1 MKASILLA
9 IKREKRNRRSDG
21 FRDGLHGKRE
31 TKSLSDAVIT
41 HVTQV
46 TVEDAPVT
54 KLEEATEL
62 EDAPVTKLEEPA
74 TEDTRSLREIWDQE
88 CDVFISYKTFLQRVK
103 TQKWDLQKA
112 LHTPKAR

>member
-9 IKREKRNRRSDG
+9 IKREQRNRRSDG
-21 FRDGLHGKRE
+21 FRGRLYENRE
-31 TKSLSDAVIT
+31 EKASQDAVIT

-46 TVEDAPVT
+46 TVEDA
-54 KLEEATEL
+54 TEKAD
-62 EDAPVTKLEEPA
+62 EIEEP
-74 TEDTRSLREIWDQE
+74 TEDVRSLREIWEQE
-88 CDVFISYKTFLQRVK
+88 CDVGISYKTFLQRVK

>member
-9 IKREKRNRRSDG
+9 IKREQRNRRSNQLS
-21 FRDGLHGKRE
+21 DGLHGKRD

-54 KLEEATEL
+54 KLEE
-62 EDAPVTKLEEPA
+62 PA
-74 TEDTRSLREIWDQE
+74 TEDTRSLREIWKQE
-88 CDVFISYKTFLQRVK
+88 CDVGISYKTFLQRVQ

>member
-9 IKREKRNRRSDG
+9 IKREQRNRRSDG
-21 FRDGLHGKRE
+21 FRGRLYENRE
-31 TKSLSDAVIT
+31 AKALQDAVIT

-46 TVEDAPVT
+46 TVEDA
-54 KLEEATEL
+54 TEKAD
-62 EDAPVTKLEEPA
+62 EIEEP
-74 TEDTRSLREIWDQE
+74 TEDVRSLREIWEQE
-88 CDVFISYKTFLQRVK
+88 CDVGISYKTFLQRVK

>member
-9 IKREKRNRRSDG
+9 IKREQRNRRSNQLS
-21 FRDGLHGKRE
+21 DGLHGKRE
-31 TKSLSDAVIT
+31 TKSLSDADIT

-46 TVEDAPVT
+46 TVEDVT
-54 KLEEATEL
+54 EKADE
-62 EDAPVTKLEEPA
+62 VEPA

>member
-1 MKASILLA
+1 MKASIILA
-9 IKREKRNRRSDG
+9 IKWEQRNGGSNEVS
-21 FRDGLHGKRE
+21 DGLHGKRE

-46 TVEDAPVT
+46 TVEDAIE
-54 KLEEATEL
+54 KADEIEEATE
-62 EDAPVTKLEEPA
+62 DV
-74 TEDTRSLREIWDQE
+74 RSLREIWEQE
-88 CDVFISYKTFLQRVK
+88 CDVGISYKTFLQRVK

>member
-9 IKREKRNRRSDG
+9 IKREQRNRRSNQLS
-21 FRDGLHGKRE
+21 DGLHGKRE

-41 HVTQV
+41 HVTHV
-46 TVEDAPVT
+46 TVEDTPM
-54 KLEEATEL
+54 
-62 EDAPVTKLEEPA
+62 TKLEEPA

>member
-9 IKREKRNRRSDG
+9 IKREQRNRRSDG
-21 FRDGLHGKRE
+21 FRGRLYDNRE
-31 TKSLSDAVIT
+31 AKASQDAVIT

-46 TVEDAPVT
+46 TVEDAT
-54 KLEEATEL
+54 EKADEIEE
-62 EDAPVTKLEEPA
+62 V
-74 TEDTRSLREIWDQE
+74 TEDVRSLREIWKQE
-88 CDVFISYKTFLQRVK
+88 CDVGISYNTFLQRVK

>member
-9 IKREKRNRRSDG
+9 IKREQRNRRSDG
-21 FRDGLHGKRE
+21 FRGRLYENRE
-31 TKSLSDAVIT
+31 TKASQDAVIT

-46 TVEDAPVT
+46 TVEDAT
-54 KLEEATEL
+54 EKADEIEEATE
-62 EDAPVTKLEEPA
+62 DV
-74 TEDTRSLREIWDQE
+74 RSLREIWEQE
-88 CDVFISYKTFLQRVK
+88 CDVGISYKTFLQRVK